1 MYKNRKKNGNKVI
14 QHLTC
19 NHFLWI
25 KKDNL
30 KKSTIITNVKRL
42 NKNQIKPDVDFVF
55 KKPISSCIQ
64 YYK

>member
-1 MYKNRKKNGNKVI
+1 MEIRSFNIWHVITFCELKKI
-14 QHLTC
+14 
-19 NHFLWI
+19 I
-25 KKDNL
+25 L

-55 KKPISSCIQ
+55 KKPISSFIQ